1 MIPLCENRP
10 GYNYALHELIALTSV
25 EFYVHINLFIVQYLQ
40 NRIGIKF
47 CHTSNLFFDLFKPQQ
62 ESERIAVLKEKS

>member
-40 NRIGIKF
+40 NWNQILP
-47 CHTSNLFFDLFKPQQ
+47 HL
-62 ESERIAVLKEKS
+62 